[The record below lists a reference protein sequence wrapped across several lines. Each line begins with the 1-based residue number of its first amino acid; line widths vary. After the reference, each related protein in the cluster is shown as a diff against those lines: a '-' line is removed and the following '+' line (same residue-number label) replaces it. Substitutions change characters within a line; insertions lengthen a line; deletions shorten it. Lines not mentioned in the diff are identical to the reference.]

1 MKMKLIL
8 MVLCVSFLSCK
19 TETPTQ
25 FSVAALQEQFV
36 TLNGETVTFDSILE
50 KHRGKTI
57 LITIWATWCRDCIS
71 EIPRIKEVQ
80 QQKNDVVYVFL
91 SLDRTFENWIK
102 GISKF
107 EIKGDHYFMPKGWD
121 GDFVNFIDLDWI
133 TRYML
138 IDPQGNIMIY
148 EAVKVNNKYL
158 RESLNKK

>member
-1 MKMKLIL
+1 MIKNIL
-8 MVLCVSFLSCK
+8 LLLLLSFAGCSK
-19 TETPTQ
+19 ETPTQ
-25 FSVAALQEQFV
+25 FSEAALQEQFV
-36 TLNGETVTFDSILE
+36 AQNGETVAFESILD

-71 EIPRIKEVQ
+71 EMPRIKEVQ

-91 SLDRTFENWIK
+91 SLDRSIENWIK

-138 IDPQGNIMIY
+138 IDPQGNIKIY

-158 RESLNKK
+158 RESLTN